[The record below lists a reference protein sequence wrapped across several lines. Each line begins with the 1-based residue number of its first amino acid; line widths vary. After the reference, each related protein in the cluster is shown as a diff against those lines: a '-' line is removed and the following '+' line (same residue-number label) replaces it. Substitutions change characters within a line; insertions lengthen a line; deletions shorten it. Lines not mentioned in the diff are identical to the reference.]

1 MRARVR
7 TLRARFG
14 GQGDDGFTL
23 VELLA
28 AMGVF
33 SILMA
38 MISATMLGGMTSI
51 GHIAKRTQ
59 QQATYAQVS
68 ESISRLLRYTVS
80 PESPISAIPSAGK
93 DGITFYSAS
102 GFGASNDRP
111 NKVHVWFDASTKLVK
126 MTVVP
131 AVLNADTDGLNS
143 TADSWTWA
151 TPTTADTRVLMRSD
165 TTTSPVNFSVR
176 VRCQDKATCPP
187 RPLTPPNGDITPV
200 SETALSIDSKEFFES
215 VVVTVGDAGDPV
227 NRITQQVRLQNTY
240 PLGTG

>member
-1 MRARVR
+1 MRALVT
-7 TLRARFG
+7 TLRTRFS
-14 GQGDDGFTL
+14 GQEDGGFTL

-28 AMGVF
+28 AMGIF

-59 QQATYAQVS
+59 QQVTYQQVS
-68 ESISRLLRYTVS
+68 ETVSRLLRYTVS

-93 DGITFYSAS
+93 NAITFYSAS
-102 GFGASNDRP
+102 GYGAANDRP
-111 NKVHVWFDASTKLVK
+111 NKVHVWFDSATKLVK
-126 MTVVP
+126 MTVMP
-131 AVLNADTDGLNS
+131 AVLNPDTDGLAS

-151 TPTTADTRVLMRSD
+151 TPTAADTRVLMKSD
-165 TTTSPVNFSVR
+165 TTTSPVSFSVR
-176 VRCQDKATCPP
+176 VRCNVAPCPT
-187 RPLTPPNGDITPV
+187 RPVNGDITPV
-200 SETALSIDSKEFFES
+200 TETALTIDSKEFFES
-215 VVVTVGDAGDPV
+215 VVVTVGDASDPV